1 MANEIELIMYIMVLL
16 GCAYTS
22 YQIGIKIGVQDTI
35 SFFHEEGI
43 INLDDED

>member
-1 MANEIELIMYIMVLL
+1 MANEIEFLMYMMVLM

-22 YQIGIKIGVQDTI
+22 YQIGISTGVHDTI

-43 INLDDED
+43 IKLDDED